1 MKIAV
6 GSQNRKT
13 VTEHA
18 GRTRRFAIW
27 HAQADAEPVQGE
39 WIELPRELTFHEFR
53 GEGAHPLD
61 EVDVLIVGSAGPGF
75 ARRLAARG
83 VTVVQTAETDPQKAV
98 RDYLAGTLA
107 PAAEHSH
114 DHGQGHDHP
123 HAHEHHH
130 AHGHHH
136 DEGGGCHGCA
146 KD

>member
-18 GRTRRFAIW
+18 GRTRKFSVW
-27 HAQADAEPVQGE
+27 QAQADAEPVQLD
-39 WIELPRELTFHEFR
+39 WIELPKEFAFHEFR
-53 GEGAHPLD
+53 GTGPHPLD
-61 EVDVLIVGSAGPGF
+61 AVDVIIVGSAGPGF

-83 VTVVQTAETDPQKAV
+83 ITVVQTAEADPQKAV

-107 PAAEHSH
+107 PAADHTH
-114 DHGQGHDHP
+114 DHGHAHEEP
-123 HAHEHHH
+123 HAHEHPH
-130 AHGHHH
+130 AHGHHQG
-136 DEGGGCHGCA
+136 EGGGCHGCA

>member
-6 GSQNRKT
+6 GSQNRTT

-18 GRTRRFAIW
+18 GRTRRFAVW
-27 HAQADAEPVQGE
+27 HTEADSEPVQGE

-61 EVDVLIVGSAGPGF
+61 GVDVLIVGSAGPGF

-83 VTVVQTAETDPQKAV
+83 ITVVQTAETDPQKAV
-98 RDYLAGTLA
+98 RDYLTGTLA
-107 PAAEHSH
+107 PAAEHDHHH
-114 DHGQGHDHP
+114 DHDHR
-123 HAHEHHH
+123 HAHQHQH
-130 AHGHHH
+130 AHGHDHG
-136 DEGGGCHGCA
+136 EGGGCHGCA